1 MPNASAMQEL
11 HLNGSSN
18 GGGAVMSNGSGYQ
31 NGVSNGQIN
40 GTTAMKAIKCSCS
53 KSSAEAS
60 DSNNNKGL
68 YSPGVFFLLLL
79 FLKVQ

>member
-1 MPNASAMQEL
+1 MPNASAMQDL

-18 GGGAVMSNGSGYQ
+18 GGGAVMSNGNGYQ
-31 NGVSNGQIN
+31 NGVSNGQINGTN

-60 DSNNNKGL
+60 DSNNNKAN
-68 YSPGVFFLLLL
+68 
-79 FLKVQ
+79 LK